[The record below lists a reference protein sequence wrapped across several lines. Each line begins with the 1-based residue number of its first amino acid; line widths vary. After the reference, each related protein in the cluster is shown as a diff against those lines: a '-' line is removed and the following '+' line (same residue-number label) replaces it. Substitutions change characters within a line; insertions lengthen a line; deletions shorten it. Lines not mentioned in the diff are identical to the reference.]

1 MFSTQTYTN
10 RRDRLA
16 NLMPG
21 SLMLFVGNDDASFN
35 YHDNQYR
42 FRQDSTF
49 LYLFGLDS
57 AGMAAIMD
65 TASGETT
72 IFANDVSMDDI
83 VWTGPMESVADR
95 AARAGVSKTRPMAD
109 LDACLKRAAA
119 GGRTVHYVPP
129 YRGRTIIKIAELT
142 GKTPAEVKTGSST
155 ELTKALVKLRSV
167 KEQCEIDD
175 MDRQMAF
182 GYAMHTAAMR
192 MAHEGYT
199 ENDIMAQ
206 VEFEALKGGGPVSFP
221 TICTIH
227 GETLHN
233 HGYTHPLEAGRL
245 LLVDAGCESPNHY
258 ATDNTRTTPVG
269 GQFTTRQR
277 EVYEVVLAA
286 NNAVAAAARPG
297 VTYKEMHMLASR
309 VIVDGLK
316 AIGLMRGDTDE
327 AVAAGAQAL
336 FMPHGIGHMLG
347 LDVHDMENYGEDLV
361 GYDDEVRR
369 DSQFGLASLRLGRRL
384 QEGFCVTD
392 EPGIYFIPELI
403 DRWKAGHICEHFV
416 NFSKLET
423 YKDFGGIRIE
433 DDLLITKDGCR
444 VMGGTRLPSTPDE
457 VEAEANSGNNKSR
470 GANGRD
476 RLTQEN

>member
-1 MFSTQTYTN
+1 MFSTSTYAS
-10 RRDRLA
+10 RRDRLSI
-16 NLMPG
+16 LMPD
-21 SLMLFVGNDDASFN
+21 SLMLFVGNDDAPFN

-57 AGMAAIMD
+57 PGLAALMD
-65 TASGETT
+65 TATGETT
-72 IFANDVSMDDI
+72 IFADDVSMDDI
-83 VWTGPMESVADR
+83 VWTGPMESVTDR
-95 AARAGVSKTRPMAD
+95 AARVGVAKTRPAAD
-109 LDACLKRAAA
+109 LADAVRRASA
-119 GGRTVHYVPP
+119 GGRRVHYVPP
-129 YRGRTIIKIAELT
+129 YRGVTTIKIAELT
-142 GKTPAEVKTGSST
+142 SRTPAEAREGGSA
-155 ELTKALVKLRSV
+155 ELVKALVRLRSV
-167 KEQCEIDD
+167 KEQCEIED

-192 MAHEGYT
+192 MAHEGCT
-199 ENDIMAQ
+199 ENDIMARI
-206 VEFEALKGGGPVSFP
+206 EYEALKGGGPVSFP

-233 HGYTHPLEAGRL
+233 HGYIHPMETGRL

-269 GQFTTRQR
+269 GRFSARQR
-277 EVYEVVLAA
+277 EVYEIVLAA
-286 NNAVAAAARPG
+286 NNAVATAARPG
-297 VTYKEMHMLASR
+297 VLYKDMHLLASR
-309 VIVDGLK
+309 VIVEGLK
-316 AIGLMRGDTDE
+316 AIGLMRGDTDS

-361 GYDDEVRR
+361 GYDDEVSRS
-369 DSQFGLASLRLGRRL
+369 SQFGLSALRLGRRL

-392 EPGIYFIPELI
+392 EPGVYFIPELI
-403 DRWKAGHICEHFV
+403 DRWKAGHICEEFV
-416 NFSKLET
+416 NFAKLEA

-433 DDLLITKDGCR
+433 DDLVITKDGCR
-444 VMGGTRLPSTPDE
+444 VMGGRRLPSTPDE
-457 VEAEANSGNNKSR
+457 VEAEANSGDSAPRTK
-470 GANGRD
+470 GDRD